1 MVSPIAVLDGLI
13 IAIPASF
20 MIGIASALAPELNA
34 PMTATE
40 LSSLAT
46 RRTFLETRSGV
57 QLPACRVASLRVTK
71 RTACPAAIPPA
82 SCSAWRAPSLTAC
95 VCPRAAPLSG
105 RLE

>member
-1 MVSPIAVLDGLI
+1 M
-13 IAIPASF
+13 
-20 MIGIASALAPELNA
+20 MGIATALAPELNA

-46 RRTFLETRSGV
+46 RRKFLETRSGV

-71 RTACPAAIPPA
+71 RTVCPAAIPPA
-82 SCSAWRAPSLTAC
+82 SLSAWRAPSLIAF
-95 VCPRAAPLSG
+95 VWLRAAPLSG